1 MSLILNPLETSI
13 VAIGVF
19 KALQKPH
26 EFAALLNIADI
37 EKVETILEIGVGNG
51 GTSWAW
57 TKLSSL
63 KNLTVI
69 DLPEGPWGG
78 NRKETLEKSFD
89 SISSNA
95 PHVQV
100 KAIWGNSQNSECLQ
114 AVKDSLGGG
123 KIDLL
128 FIDGAHDY
136 AGVKTDF
143 LTYSSLVREGGV
155 IAFHDILKHPPE
167 TLCEVER
174 FWSELKETLPPEK
187 YVELVQEP
195 VSWGGIAVVKWEGLA
210 K

>member
-63 KNLTVI
+63 KNLIVI

-78 NRKETLEKSFD
+78 NRKEVLEQSFD

-100 KAIWGNSQNSECLQ
+100 KAIWGNSQNSECLEE
-114 AVKDSLGGG
+114 VKKTLEGG

-128 FIDGAHDY
+128 FIDGDHSY
-136 AGVKTDF
+136 NGVKTDF
-143 LTYSSLVREGGV
+143 LTYTPLVKPGGLV
-155 IAFHDILKHPPE
+155 VLHDICVHPEE
-167 TLCEVER
+167 TKCEVHK
-174 FWSELKETLPPEK
+174 FWAELKETLPKER
-187 YVELVQEP
+187 YVELIQEP
-195 VSWGGIAVVKWEGLA
+195 ITWGGLGVIKWE
-210 K
+210 